1 MGTELHG
8 AGGYRVGDADR
19 NRTADLLKEA
29 HAAGYLTLEETDER
43 LGTALAAR
51 TRGELDQL
59 VADLPPESGGPVR
72 NGASGQPGRHRASAP
87 SSRRRLAWLVP
98 LVMVITG
105 VILLAVLTRGFWF
118 FPWPLLWIFFFAFG
132 RRGRAGWRPPRW

>member
-1 MGTELHG
+1 MGSELQG

-29 HAAGYLTLEETDER
+29 HAAGYLTLEEADER
-43 LGTALAAR
+43 LDTALAAR
-51 TRGELDQL
+51 TRGELDRL
-59 VADLPPESGGPVR
+59 VADLPPEW
-72 NGASGQPGRHRASAP
+72 RASQERGQRPAGRP
-87 SSRRRLAWLVP
+87 PRQRSALPAEAVWLVP

-105 VILLAVLTRGFWF
+105 VILLAVLSRGLWF